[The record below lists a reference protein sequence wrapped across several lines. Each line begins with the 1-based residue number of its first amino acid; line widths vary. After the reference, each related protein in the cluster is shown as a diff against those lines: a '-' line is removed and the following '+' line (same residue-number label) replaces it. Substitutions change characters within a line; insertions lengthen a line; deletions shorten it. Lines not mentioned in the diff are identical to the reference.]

1 MNIKKILT
9 LTLACS
15 ILAATPIMAAPVDGN
30 PGGEETIQ
38 YTDLDP
44 KLTEAAEKAIEQYAN
59 GKAFKLEEAFKN
71 DYYEGKTKKESWIV
85 QSKDRNV
92 VVSLDAVSGKVL
104 TVSLTFTIP
113 EVTGDYAN
121 YLKAAQAAAKQ
132 LYPKTELAF
141 TKAHY
146 FKSNKAG
153 LQEATMTFASEDRQF
168 IAMDTNTLKP
178 TMYSLKFKA
187 ADVDR
192 KIVAEAEKAVKSM
205 GVKVQ
210 PFTDIERRKTNGET
224 GEDAWVL
231 TRKVGVKG
239 DFPKKR
245 VVIQEDNRAFVVDA
259 IAIVEGKTGK
269 LISVTIERASDN
281 QKLKK
286 LTEKEGITLVKPVAK
301 QLFGADLSSYT
312 LKVDKDW
319 GDYVFT
325 SKGKESII
333 AKFDSYGNLVR
344 MERKK

>member
-9 LTLACS
+9 FTLACS
-15 ILAATPIMAAPVDGN
+15 ILAATPIMAAPLDGN
-30 PGGEETIQ
+30 PGGAETIQ
-38 YTDLDP
+38 YADLDP
-44 KLTEAAEKAIEQYAN
+44 KLTEAAEKAIKQYAN
-59 GKAFKLEEAFKN
+59 GKAFKLEEAFKD
-71 DYYEGKTKKESWIV
+71 DYYEGKTQKESWIV

-104 TVSLTFTIP
+104 TVSLTYTIP

-121 YLKAAQAAAKQ
+121 YMKAAQAAAKQ

-146 FKSNKAG
+146 FKSNKAE
-153 LQEATMTFASEDRQF
+153 LQETMMTFVAEDGQF
-168 IAMDTNTLKP
+168 IAIDTNTLKP
-178 TMYSLKFKA
+178 ARYTLKFKA

-205 GVKVQ
+205 GVQVQ
-210 PFTDIERRKTNGET
+210 PFTVIERKKPYET
-224 GEDAWVL
+224 GADEWVL
-231 TRKVGVKG
+231 TRKVEVKG

-245 VVIQEDNRAFVVDA
+245 AVIQEDNRAFVVDA
-259 IAIVEGKTGK
+259 IAIVEGRTGK

-286 LTEKEGITLVKPVAK
+286 LTEKEGIILAKPVAK
-301 QLFGADLSSYT
+301 QLFGVDLSSYT

-333 AKFDSYGNLVR
+333 VKFDSYGNLVR